1 MTDAG
6 AWLVETDE
14 DLIQLAGC
22 MFNAEGERH
31 VFITADGFS
40 GSWRY

>member
-1 MTDAG
+1 
-6 AWLVETDE
+6 
-14 DLIQLAGC
+14 